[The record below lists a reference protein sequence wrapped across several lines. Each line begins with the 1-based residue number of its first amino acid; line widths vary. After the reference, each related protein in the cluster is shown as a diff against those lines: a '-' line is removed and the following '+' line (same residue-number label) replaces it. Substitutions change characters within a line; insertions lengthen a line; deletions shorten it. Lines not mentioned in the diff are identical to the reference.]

1 MHVCVERVI
10 TQRPFIHTHVA
21 AAGQLSH
28 PALTEWN
35 PTVLTL
41 TWALTHTQTRTHTH
55 KLSFHYYH
63 TFSHINTRSLSLSL
77 WWDFSTPW
85 QQPTTSQLL
94 RSHEPIARL
103 PSSITDLWESSV
115 RCSFYMS
122 SFHHCSRW
130 DYGAAAALCASLFRR
145 WSAASEGKQS
155 FSLTQRLDTNNI
167 SPNSIN
173 CSSLFIIFVSPEYPE
188 LLL

>member
-77 WWDFSTPW
+77 SGETFQHRDNS
-85 QQPTTSQLL
+85 QPHHSYSEAMSQ
-94 RSHEPIARL
+94 SP
-103 PSSITDLWESSV
+103 
-115 RCSFYMS
+115 
-122 SFHHCSRW
+122 
-130 DYGAAAALCASLFRR
+130 ASLRPSPTYER
-145 WSAASEGKQS
+145 APCAAR
-155 FSLTQRLDTNNI
+155 FTWAA
-167 SPNSIN
+167 
-173 CSSLFIIFVSPEYPE
+173 FIIALDETME
-188 LLL
+188 LLLLCAPHYSEDGLQPRRENRAFH